1 MTLPERL
8 LKHDE
13 LKSKIIPRKDIK
25 TISKT
30 TVGYSKALIMYL
42 RIIELFAE
50 FPFKTVFKNRY
61 GCRKFKEAV

>member
-1 MTLPERL
+1 M
-8 LKHDE
+8 
-13 LKSKIIPRKDIK
+13 IQRKDIK

-30 TVGYSKALIMYL
+30 TVGYSKALIVYL